1 MSKARTQIF
10 LSFQYEKIRK
20 RNIAERQRKLA
31 ELNLIKLASDLSA
44 TTPGTSKKIA
54 SRRGLSAPK
63 KEKENLPLEPVRKS
77 LRLQNIDADTGLTLP
92 EKEPTRYHI
101 IEDDWVARP
110 PLTDLTLEEITNED
124 KYASISDYF
133 KDSVEPFVQ
142 DKKTNMTSAGSKS
155 IFENTKSLAK
165 SLKSLKIKVRIL
177 SFRFL

>member
-31 ELNLIKLASDLSA
+31 ELNLIKLASDLSSA
-44 TTPGTSKKIA
+44 MPGTSKKIA

-142 DKKTNMTSAGSKS
+142 DKKNKMTSAGSKS

-165 SLKSLKIKVRIL
+165 SLKTLKIKV
-177 SFRFL
+177 